1 MGQLNPQQFDQT
13 FCFGRRSKGMNK
25 ICLAVQEC
33 WKARIAAFRN
43 LRAKAGVFVAQSF
56 FCRNPAGE

>member
-1 MGQLNPQQFDQT
+1 
-13 FCFGRRSKGMNK
+13 MNK